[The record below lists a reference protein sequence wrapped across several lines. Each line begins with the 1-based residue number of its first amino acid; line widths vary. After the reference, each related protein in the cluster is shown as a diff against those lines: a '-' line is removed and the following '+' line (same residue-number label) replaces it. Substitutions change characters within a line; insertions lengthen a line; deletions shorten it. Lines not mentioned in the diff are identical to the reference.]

1 MEKLI
6 KKRTEYKP
14 LFWLTRET
22 FLDFLIFDDYTL
34 VKSQI
39 IFQKNNSQ
47 NLRDY
52 NLDSHLELN
61 GVDLVTTKFELI
73 LDDNPSKKIKI
84 ENLKKQNEAVIVP
97 IDSNASF

>member
-73 LDDNPSKKIKI
+73 INDNPPRISQF
-84 ENLKKQNEAVIVP
+84 LYSQ
-97 IDSNASF
+97 